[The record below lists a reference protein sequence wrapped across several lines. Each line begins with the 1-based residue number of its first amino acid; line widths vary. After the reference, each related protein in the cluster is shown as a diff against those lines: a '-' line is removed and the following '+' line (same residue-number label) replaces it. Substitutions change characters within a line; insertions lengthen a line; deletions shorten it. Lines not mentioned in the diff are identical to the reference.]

1 MVAKIGVLALQGS
14 FAKHKEVLDSLGY
27 EAVEVR
33 YSDQFD
39 EIDALI
45 IPGGEST
52 TMSKVIAASGLYDK
66 LVEFAANHPIMG
78 TCAGLIMMSED
89 PGDDRVRSFGLLD
102 ITIARNGWGSQI
114 HSFTTDIEIH
124 NNGDSNR
131 VEGVFIRAPR
141 IESTGPEVEVLAEI
155 DGEPVMVR
163 HRKHIGLTFHPELT
177 SDKTIHQLFLRGLDP

>member
-1 MVAKIGVLALQGS
+1 MVARIGVLALQGS
-14 FAKHKEVLDSLGY
+14 FAKHEEVLDALGY

-52 TMSKVIAASGLYDK
+52 TMSKVIAASGLHDK
-66 LVEFAANHPIMG
+66 LVEFAAHHPIMG
-78 TCAGLIMMSED
+78 TCAGLIMMSGE
-89 PGDDRVRSFGLLD
+89 PSDDRVRSLGLLD
-102 ITIARNGWGSQI
+102 ITIARNGWGRQV
-114 HSFTTDIEIH
+114 HSFTTDIEIR

-141 IESTGPEVEVLAEI
+141 IESTGPGVEVLAEI
-155 DGEPVMVR
+155 EGEPVMVR
-163 HRKHIGLTFHPELT
+163 HGKHIGLTFHPELT
-177 SDKTIHQLFLRGLDP
+177 SDKTIHQLFLRGLEL